1 MLTLVKLLTLCNN
14 DRMQQ
19 ELFCAQYQ
27 RAIELVG
34 SRWTGVIIRALLG
47 GVHRF
52 RDLKGVIPGVSD
64 RMLAE
69 RLRELESE
77 GITKRVVVPEMPV
90 RIEYHLT
97 DKGRALSAVIDA
109 VVHWLEAWG
118 DAAPVPLVQRR

>member
-1 MLTLVKLLTLCNN
+1 MPDEV
-14 DRMQQ
+14 
-19 ELFCAQYQ
+19 FCAQYQ

-52 RDLKGVIPGVSD
+52 SDLKAAIPGLSD

-69 RLRELESE
+69 RLRELEAE
-77 GITKRVVVPEMPV
+77 GITTRVVVPEMPV

-97 DKGRALSAVIDA
+97 DKGRDLSAVLDA
-109 VVHWLEAWG
+109 LVHWLETWS
-118 DAAPVPLVQRR
+118 DAAPAPLVQRG